1 MRYKSNGNQRD
12 VSTATPS
19 MESPSNLAAAL
30 LAAESSSSDR
40 LRVRKQTL
48 EALLHHCQ
56 RALETIPD
64 SDDAAQSA
72 PPADAAAVV
81 EDPAEGSS
89 STEPSVADSEV
100 DVVSAWFRF
109 VLYSVRSSN
118 FVRVSVVLLICS
130 CLGFPFVCLLDV

>member
-1 MRYKSNGNQRD
+1 
-12 VSTATPS
+12 

-40 LRVRKQTL
+40 LRVRKETL

-72 PPADAAAVV
+72 PTAAASV
-81 EDPAEGSS
+81 EDPAEANS
-89 STEPSVADSEV
+89 STVPSVADSEV
-100 DVVSAWFRF
+100 DVVSPDFVYFLFFIFIPLDRPILLFRLYYCF
-109 VLYSVRSSN
+109 VHVWDFNIYFDVR
-118 FVRVSVVLLICS
+118 
-130 CLGFPFVCLLDV
+130 

>member
-1 MRYKSNGNQRD
+1 
-12 VSTATPS
+12 

-40 LRVRKQTL
+40 LRVRKETL

-72 PPADAAAVV
+72 PTAAASV
-81 EDPAEGSS
+81 EDPAEANS
-89 STEPSVADSEV
+89 STVPSVADSEV
-100 DVVSAWFRF
+100 DVVSPDF
-109 VLYSVRSSN
+109 VYFLFFIFIPLDRPI
-118 FVRVSVVLLICS
+118 L
-130 CLGFPFVCLLDV
+130 LGFLLYYCFVHVWGFFSLFVVGCLISISTSMFDDWG

>member
-1 MRYKSNGNQRD
+1 
-12 VSTATPS
+12 

-40 LRVRKQTL
+40 LRVRKETL

-72 PPADAAAVV
+72 PTAAASV
-81 EDPAEGSS
+81 EDPAEGNSS
-89 STEPSVADSEV
+89 NVPSVADSEV
-100 DVVSAWFRF
+100 DVVSPDF
-109 VLYSVRSSN
+109 VYFLFFIFIPLDRPI
-118 FVRVSVVLLICS
+118 L
-130 CLGFPFVCLLDV
+130 LGFLLYYCFVHVWGFFSLFVVGCLISISTSMFDDWG

>member
-1 MRYKSNGNQRD
+1 
-12 VSTATPS
+12 

-40 LRVRKQTL
+40 LRVRKETL

-72 PPADAAAVV
+72 PTAAASV
-81 EDPAEGSS
+81 EDPAEANS
-89 STEPSVADSEV
+89 STVPSVADSEV
-100 DVVSAWFRF
+100 DVVSPDF
-109 VLYSVRSSN
+109 VYFLFFIFIPLDRPI
-118 FVRVSVVLLICS
+118 L
-130 CLGFPFVCLLDV
+130 LGFRLYYCFVHVWDFNIYFDVR